1 MSALPTFPLTGEFP
15 RGKAFTRSTLSPYQL
30 TTEKA
35 MLKLRRFLTSYK
47 RELIIGPLCKL
58 FEAVLELFVPLVMAG
73 IIDNGILKNDT
84 GYVLTMGAVLVLLG
98 VSGLASALVCQYM
111 ASYTSQGAGTKIRAA
126 LFEHIGRL
134 SHREL
139 DEIGTPAL
147 ITRMTADINAVQA
160 NIAMIMRLLLRAPF
174 LIIGALVMACFIDLR
189 LSLIF
194 FGATLI
200 IGLVLFLVM
209 RGSLPFYKRV
219 QASLDRLSLFARE
232 NLQGGRVIRAFSKQ
246 RAQRERFKDENERL
260 ARTAVRVGRL
270 SALLNPATYVA
281 AYTAV
286 ALVLYFG
293 ADRVNGGALLS
304 GDIVA
309 LTSYLTQIL
318 LAMIVLANLIV
329 LLARGSASAARIN
342 AVFET
347 EPSVKETAS
356 EPVQTDS
363 GAPEIEFKD
372 LSFTYGDGDNELEHI
387 SFTIEKNSFTGIIGT
402 TGSGKSTLLSLIMR
416 YYDATEGEALVEG
429 VNVRDYPFAQLRSK
443 VGEAPQKATL
453 FSGTVRSN
461 MKWKSPD
468 ASDEE
473 IWRALKIAQA
483 DGFVESLDMSVARG
497 GVNFSGGQRQRLCIA
512 RALVGSSPI
521 IMLDD
526 SFSALDFATEKAL
539 RQELLK
545 LENTTLIVVTQRCA
559 SIMNAD
565 KILVLEDGRL
575 EGAGTHSELMHT
587 CEAYREICVSQGIA
601 G

>member
-1 MSALPTFPLTGEFP
+1 
-15 RGKAFTRSTLSPYQL
+15 
-30 TTEKA
+30 

-84 GYVLTMGAVLVLLG
+84 GCVLRMGAVLVLLG

-174 LIIGALVMACFIDLR
+174 LIVGALVMACFIDLR

-209 RGSLPFYKRV
+209 RGSLPFYKRI
-219 QASLDRLSLFARE
+219 QGSLDRLSLFARE

-260 ARTAVRVGRL
+260 AKTAVRVGRL

-363 GAPEIEFKD
+363 NAPEIEFKD

-387 SFTIEKNSFTGIIGT
+387 SFTIEKNSFTGVIGT

-416 YYDATEGEALVEG
+416 YYDATGGEALVEG

-461 MKWKSPD
+461 MKWKNPD
-468 ASDEE
+468 ASDDE
-473 IWRALKIAQA
+473 IWRALRIAQA
-483 DGFVESLDMSVARG
+483 DGFVDSLDMSVARG

-512 RALVGSSPI
+512 RAMVGGSPI

-545 LENTTLIVVTQRCA
+545 LENTTLIVVTQRCD

-575 EGAGTHSELMHT
+575 EGAGTHSELMQT
-587 CEAYREICVSQGIA
+587 CEAYREICVSQGIE
-601 G
+601 